1 MQPVGRSIEMR
12 GARTAE
18 FTQSDILFLI
28 ETASPALLS
37 KIDTIKD
44 DPDIIEGMMERE
56 ARRLFQ
62 RIMLLSEET
71 ITTAISPRFFF
82 DLLLRNARR
91 DLEGQVYTVER
102 TAKLKIPVFDTPEVA
117 RFLSDKV
124 VMKYL
129 ADLLTS
135 FTRIESFTI
144 PVRVRRGVW
153 RKIRFNDMDLDSLLR
168 FCQAIDEEHRFG
180 FYKRIADL
188 CLFILGMFPEYV
200 IMDYR
205 YPYSG
210 ETRPK
215 LFGRMRRS
223 AEDYEEEGRRF
234 YKLAGEHRDATTLDL
249 NEVMGQ
255 LHEKFNLAKKP
266 LNYISE
272 HFLQFRKGKLF
283 PSLYAN

>member
-1 MQPVGRSIEMR
+1 MK
-12 GARTAE
+12 GAQTAE
-18 FTQSDILFLI
+18 FSESDILFLV

-44 DPDIIEGMMERE
+44 DPDIIEGMIEHE

-62 RIMLLSEET
+62 RIMLMSEET
-71 ITTAISPRFFF
+71 ITTAISPRFLFEI
-82 DLLLRNARR
+82 LLRTARR
-91 DLEGQVYTVER
+91 DLEGQAYTVER
-102 TAKLKIPVFDTPEVA
+102 TATLKIPVFDTPEVA
-117 RFLSDKV
+117 RFLSNKLV
-124 VMKYL
+124 LKYL
-129 ADLLTS
+129 ADLLAS
-135 FTRIESFTI
+135 FTRIESFTL

-153 RKIRFNDMDLDSLLR
+153 RKIRYNDMDMDSLLR
-168 FCQAIDEEHRFG
+168 FCQVVDEEHRFG

-200 IMDYR
+200 TMDYR
-205 YPYSG
+205 YPSSG
-210 ETRPK
+210 ATRPK
-215 LFGRMRRS
+215 LFGRLRRS

-234 YKLAGEHRDATTLDL
+234 YKLAGEHREATILDL

-272 HFLQFRKGKLF
+272 HFLQFRREKLF
-283 PSLYAN
+283 PSLSTN

>member
-1 MQPVGRSIEMR
+1 MR

-18 FTQSDILFLI
+18 FTESDILFLI
-28 ETASPALLS
+28 ETASPALLN

-44 DPDIIEGMMERE
+44 DPDIIEGMMEHE

-62 RIMLLSEET
+62 RIMLMNEET
-71 ITTAISPRFFF
+71 ITTTISPRFLF
-82 DLLLRNARR
+82 DLLLRNAQR
-91 DLEGQVYTVER
+91 DLEGQVYTMER
-102 TAKLKIPVFDTPEVA
+102 TATLKIPVFDTPEVS
-117 RFLSDKV
+117 RFLSNKV

-168 FCQAIDEEHRFG
+168 FCQTIDEEHRFG

-205 YPYSG
+205 YPSSG
-210 ETRPK
+210 KTRPK
-215 LFGRMRRS
+215 LFGRLRRS
-223 AEDYEEEGRRF
+223 SEDYEEEGRRF

-249 NEVMGQ
+249 TEVMGQ

-283 PSLYAN
+283 PSLYTN